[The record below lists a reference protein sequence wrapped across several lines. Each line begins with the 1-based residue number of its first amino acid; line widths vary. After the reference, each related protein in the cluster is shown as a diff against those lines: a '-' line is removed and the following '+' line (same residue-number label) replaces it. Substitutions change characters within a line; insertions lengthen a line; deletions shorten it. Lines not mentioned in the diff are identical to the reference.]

1 MRRITKNRWLLVIIM
16 VVLLWPLAAW
26 VAAKGLIVHAEVSRA
41 DAIVVLAGSSTYIE
55 RTHAAAKLFSEGR
68 APLIVLTNDN
78 IHGGWS
84 VEQQRNPLFI
94 ERAANE
100 LAARGVERN
109 RIELI
114 STPVTS
120 TYDEVV
126 RIRDYARS
134 RGWRSIIVVTSS
146 YQSRRAL
153 WTLKRVFQGE
163 DVALGMS
170 AAPPGEQ
177 SPSPAIWWCSRM
189 GWKSVAG
196 EYAKMVYYRVKY

>member
-1 MRRITKNRWLLVIIM
+1 MTKKRWLIVIFM
-16 VVLLWPLAAW
+16 VALLWPLAAW

-41 DAIVVLAGSSTYIE
+41 DAIVVLAGSSTYVE
-55 RTHAAAKLFSEGR
+55 RTGAAAKLFRDGR

-78 IHGGWS
+78 NRSGWS

-94 ERAANE
+94 ERAADE
-100 LAARGVERN
+100 LAARGVDRN

-114 STPVTS
+114 RSPVTS

-134 RGWRSIIVVTSS
+134 RGWRAIIVVTSG

-153 WTLKRVFQGE
+153 WTLQRVFHGE
-163 DVALGMS
+163 DVVLGLN

-189 GWKSVAG
+189 GWNSVAG
-196 EYAKMVYYRVKY
+196 EYAKMVYYRFKY